1 LDDLVATS
9 HQVEEFLD
17 VLRQAGTDSET
28 FQNARRALLE
38 SDKPD
43 VLALFEARLQCVDD
57 EGRAGAIQGLALLY
71 GREAIDTILRWIN
84 DPSPT
89 VRFVTCIC
97 LQDYDDSRVVAALL
111 ERLKRD
117 SDCQIRGVAANV
129 LGQIGALE
137 ALPDLHHTCQTD
149 LDRDE
154 LGYTASGQAEDAITS
169 VLREWVLRQIQGT
182 PAQTFRES
190 TRRGTLR
197 GTVTAE
203 SIPCDAQGRLDH
215 TFEIPGVPH
224 PAFGPGCAF
233 KKDLQTSL
241 IAPFEIDVE
250 YADPTCVI
258 RRLFIYQQISDSENF
273 NWAVVTILDPDAVKS
288 PRQP

>member
-1 LDDLVATS
+1 LDVLVATS
-9 HQVEEFLD
+9 YQVEEFLD

-28 FQNARRALLE
+28 FQNARRALLA
-38 SDKPD
+38 SDKAE
-43 VLALFEARLQCVDD
+43 VLALFETRLQGADE

-71 GREAIDTILRWIN
+71 GQEAIDTILRWVN

-89 VRFVTCIC
+89 VRFVACIC
-97 LQDYDDSRVVAALL
+97 LQDYDESRVVAALL
-111 ERLKRD
+111 ERLKCD
-117 SDCQIRGVAANV
+117 ADCQIRGVAAYV
-129 LGQIGALE
+129 LGQLGAME
-137 ALPDLHHTCQTD
+137 ALPELHHTCQTD
-149 LDRDE
+149 LEYDE
-154 LGYTASGQAEDAITS
+154 LGHSPSGQAEDAITS

-182 PAQTFRES
+182 PAQTFRGS

-197 GTVTAE
+197 STVTAE

-215 TFEIPGVPH
+215 TFEIPCVPH

-258 RRLFIYQQISDSENF
+258 RRIFIYQQISDSENF
-273 NWAVVTILDPDAVKS
+273 NWAVVTVLDPDAVKS